1 MISNLNNLLN
11 QLGLSEDDFL
21 DIKFILNREP
31 SLTELAIYSAMW
43 SEHCSYKSS
52 KHWLKKLNTVAPWV
66 IQGPGENAGVIDIG
80 LNNAIVFKIESHN
93 HPSFIEPYQGAAT
106 GVGGIMRDIF
116 TMGARPIANLN
127 CLRFGSIKDSKT
139 SHLFNGVVSGIG
151 DYGNCTGIPTVAGE
165 CSFDSRYNKNILVN
179 AMTVGI
185 AKKNKIFYAKAGKAG
200 NIVFYVG
207 SKTGKD
213 GIHGASMSSGA
224 FSTKSETLKPTVQ
237 VGDPFTEKLLMEAC
251 LELMKKDAIVGI
263 QDMGAAGLTSSAVE
277 LAASSKL
284 GININLD
291 NVPLRDKSMTADQIM
306 LSESQ
311 ERMLLILNPKK
322 EKEAKEIF
330 SKWNLDFANI
340 GKITASEKIVLKYKN
355 EIVANIPLGSLTS
368 YKTYKRNFFI
378 FKKTYVKKTYKEEK
392 ISTIVEKIL
401 NNPNYKKKNKIWE
414 QYDHM
419 ITRNVISNMGGNAS
433 VIKTN
438 SKFQAI
444 AVTTDCNIFY
454 CDNDPYE
461 GALQAVAESYRN
473 LISVG
478 SKPLALT
485 NCLNFG
491 NPEKGEIMG
500 QFVNSI
506 KGINNASKKLN
517 LPIVSGNV
525 SFYNE
530 TNNIN
535 IPPTP
540 QIGAVGVIDDYRKV
554 ISYNSFHINDEIYLI
569 GTNGTHLSSTAYE
582 RCFFDHKITKK
593 DSVPP
598 KVNLTSEKN
607 NGNLITKLINKKII
621 SACHDISDGGL
632 LITLLEMCISRK
644 VTINFNKQFKSHSFL
659 FGEDQSRYIITMD
672 RIKLREFEKNIKN
685 TQIQFTKIGRIVEG
699 NVIKFSDNSF
709 INVDELKK
717 QNKL

>member
-1 MISNLNNLLN
+1 M
-11 QLGLSEDDFL
+11 E
-21 DIKFILNREP
+21 
-31 SLTELAIYSAMW
+31 
-43 SEHCSYKSS
+43 
-52 KHWLKKLNTVAPWV
+52 
-66 IQGPGENAGVIDIG
+66 IQ
-80 LNNAIVFKIESHN
+80 S
-93 HPSFIEPYQGAAT
+93 
-106 GVGGIMRDIF
+106 
-116 TMGARPIANLN
+116 
-127 CLRFGSIKDSKT
+127 
-139 SHLFNGVVSGIG
+139 
-151 DYGNCTGIPTVAGE
+151 
-165 CSFDSRYNKNILVN
+165 
-179 AMTVGI
+179 
-185 AKKNKIFYAKAGKAG
+185 
-200 NIVFYVG
+200 
-207 SKTGKD
+207 
-213 GIHGASMSSGA
+213 
-224 FSTKSETLKPTVQ
+224 
-237 VGDPFTEKLLMEAC
+237 
-251 LELMKKDAIVGI
+251 
-263 QDMGAAGLTSSAVE
+263 
-277 LAASSKL
+277 
-284 GININLD
+284 
-291 NVPLRDKSMTADQIM
+291 
-306 LSESQ
+306 
-311 ERMLLILNPKK
+311 
-322 EKEAKEIF
+322 
-330 SKWNLDFANI
+330 
-340 GKITASEKIVLKYKN
+340 
-355 EIVANIPLGSLTS
+355 
-368 YKTYKRNFFI
+368 YKRNFFT

-392 ISTIVEKIL
+392 ISTIVKKIL

-569 GTNGTHLSSTAYE
+569 GTHGTHLSSTAYE
-582 RCFFDHKITKK
+582 RCFFDHKIIKK
-593 DSVPP
+593 SSI
-598 KVNLTSEKN
+598 LS
-607 NGNLITKLINKKII
+607 IFI
-621 SACHDISDGGL
+621 
-632 LITLLEMCISRK
+632 
-644 VTINFNKQFKSHSFL
+644 
-659 FGEDQSRYIITMD
+659 
-672 RIKLREFEKNIKN
+672 
-685 TQIQFTKIGRIVEG
+685 
-699 NVIKFSDNSF
+699 FSLPL
-709 INVDELKK
+709 V
-717 QNKL
+717 